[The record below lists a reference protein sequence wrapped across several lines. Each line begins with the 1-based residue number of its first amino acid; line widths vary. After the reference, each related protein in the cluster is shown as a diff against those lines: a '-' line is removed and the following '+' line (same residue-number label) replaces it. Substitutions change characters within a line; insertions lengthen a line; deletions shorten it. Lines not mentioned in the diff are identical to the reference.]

1 MASAVFFRR
10 DIQDLFMRKLL
21 FITSIVAATLA
32 SSLALAESKQD
43 FQIVNSTGYQ
53 IDEVY
58 VSPADADKY
67 GDDILDDDA
76 VPDGGTVNVHF
87 NGGGSACKFD
97 IKVVYED
104 EDEAEFHNVNLC
116 SISKVTLFWD
126 RKAGTTRAV
135 AD

>member
-1 MASAVFFRR
+1 
-10 DIQDLFMRKLL
+10 MRKLL
-21 FITSIVAATLA
+21 FITSLLAASVA
-32 SSLALAESKQD
+32 SSLALAAAKQD

-67 GDDILDDDA
+67 GDDILDDDSI
-76 VPDGGTVNVHF
+76 PDGGTVNVHF
-87 NGGGSACKFD
+87 SGEGGACKFD

-116 SISKVTLFWD
+116 SVSKVTLFWD